1 MVSFLLQNNLQA
13 RAFYRL
19 RFFVLT
25 MFNQIEKLA
34 SAIRNDVVSG
44 LSGYHTNLSMST
56 EQLCQD
62 IVDERLQILKEYSL
76 KGILP
81 VKDLYISLNCIPVD
95 CKNIDKCR
103 CNLDNINLSSPVLHC
118 EIPQILGDYGN
129 LSIDYIGSTDK
140 QLPFIFYTQSVSFRN
155 HKYRKRGK
163 NKPYVWIDTTPNENG
178 MYDCF
183 IFNAPTVLGYISITA
198 IFKDLRQL
206 ENYSCCTELSDDN
219 MTFINNEIKKRLT
232 EKKIRYYR
240 ALYSNNTPNNQ
251 QYMPG

>member
-1 MVSFLLQNNLQA
+1 M
-13 RAFYRL
+13 Y
-19 RFFVLT
+19 
-25 MFNQIEKLA
+25 NQIEKLA

-44 LSGYHTNLSMST
+44 LKGYHTNLSMSI

-81 VKDLYISLNCIPVD
+81 LRDLYISINCITVD
-95 CKNIDKCR
+95 CKNIERCR
-103 CNLDNINLSSPVLHC
+103 CSSSSECPQTQIAHF
-118 EIPQILGDYGN
+118 EIPQILGDYGQ
-129 LSIDYIGSTDK
+129 LSIDYIGSTDR
-140 QLPFIFYTQSVSFRN
+140 QEPFVFYTSSTAFRY

-163 NKPYVWIDTTPNENG
+163 NKPYVWIDITPNENG

-183 IFNAPTVLGYISITA
+183 LFNAPLLDTVSVTA

-206 ENYSCCTELSDDN
+206 ENYSCCTDLQDDN

-232 EKKIRYYR
+232 EKKLRYYR
-240 ALYSNNTPNNQ
+240 ALAPANTPNDQ
-251 QYMPG
+251 SYAAG

>member
-1 MVSFLLQNNLQA
+1 M
-13 RAFYRL
+13 Y
-19 RFFVLT
+19 
-25 MFNQIEKLA
+25 NQIEKLA

-44 LSGYHTNLSMST
+44 LKGFHSNLSMST

-81 VKDLYISLNCIPVD
+81 TRDLYISINCIPVD
-95 CKNIDKCR
+95 CKSLDKCR
-103 CNLDNINLSSPVLHC
+103 CNNQNFSTPTLHF
-118 EIPQILGDYGN
+118 EIPQILNDYGS

-140 QLPFIFYTQSVSFRN
+140 QLPFIYYTSPSILRQ
-155 HKYRKRGK
+155 HQYRKRGK
-163 NKPYVWIDTTPNENG
+163 DRPYVWIDTTPNEKG

-183 IFNAPTVLGYISITA
+183 VFNAPLLKVVSISA

-206 ENYSCCTELSDDN
+206 DNYDCCTDLQDDN
-219 MTFINNEIKKRLT
+219 MTFINNEIKKRVT

-240 ALYSNNTPNNQ
+240 QFSPSNTPNNQ
-251 QYMPG
+251 EYKEG

>member
-1 MVSFLLQNNLQA
+1 M
-13 RAFYRL
+13 Y
-19 RFFVLT
+19 
-25 MFNQIEKLA
+25 NQIEKLA

-44 LSGYHTNLSMST
+44 LKGFHSNLSMST

-81 VKDLYISLNCIPVD
+81 TRDLYISINCIPVD
-95 CKNIDKCR
+95 CKSLDKCR
-103 CNLDNINLSSPVLHC
+103 CNNQNLFTPTLHF
-118 EIPQILGDYGN
+118 EIPQILNDYGS

-140 QLPFIFYTQSVSFRN
+140 QLPFIYYTSPSILRQ
-155 HKYRKRGK
+155 HQYRKRGK
-163 NKPYVWIDTTPNENG
+163 DRPYVWIDTTPNEKS

-183 IFNAPTVLGYISITA
+183 VFNAPLLKVVSISA

-206 ENYSCCTELSDDN
+206 DNYDCCTDLQDDN
-219 MTFINNEIKKRLT
+219 MTFINNEIKKRVT

-240 ALYSNNTPNNQ
+240 QFSPSNTPNNQ
-251 QYMPG
+251 EYKEG

>member
-1 MVSFLLQNNLQA
+1 M
-13 RAFYRL
+13 Y
-19 RFFVLT
+19 
-25 MFNQIEKLA
+25 NQIEKLA
-34 SAIRNDVVSG
+34 SAIRNDVVAG
-44 LSGYHTNLSMST
+44 LRGYHTNLSMSM

-76 KGILP
+76 KGVLP
-81 VKDLYISLNCIPVD
+81 LRDLYLSINCIQVD
-95 CKNIDKCR
+95 CKNIERCR
-103 CNLDNINLSSPVLHC
+103 CNTYDSYSEQPMAHF
-118 EIPQILGDYGN
+118 EIPQILNDYGN
-129 LSIDYIGSTDK
+129 LSIDYIGSTDR
-140 QLPFIFYTQSVSFRN
+140 QLPFVFYTSATAFRY

-183 IFNAPTVLGYISITA
+183 VFNAPLLDRVSISA

-206 ENYSCCTELSDDN
+206 DKFECCTDLQDDN

-240 ALYSNNTPNNQ
+240 ALAPNNVPNDQ

>member
-1 MVSFLLQNNLQA
+1 M
-13 RAFYRL
+13 Y
-19 RFFVLT
+19 
-25 MFNQIEKLA
+25 NQIEKLA
-34 SAIRNDVVSG
+34 SAIRNDVVAG
-44 LSGYHTNLSMST
+44 LRGYHTNLSMST

-76 KGILP
+76 KGVLP
-81 VKDLYISLNCIPVD
+81 LRDLYLSINCIQVD
-95 CKNIDKCR
+95 CKNIERCR
-103 CNLDNINLSSPVLHC
+103 CNTYDSYSEQPMAHF
-118 EIPQILGDYGN
+118 EIPQILNDYGN
-129 LSIDYIGSTDK
+129 LSIDYIGSTDRR
-140 QLPFIFYTQSVSFRN
+140 LPFVFYTSATAFRY

-183 IFNAPTVLGYISITA
+183 VFNAPLLDRVSVSA

-206 ENYSCCTELSDDN
+206 DKFECCADLQDDN

-240 ALYSNNTPNNQ
+240 QLAVPNLPNDQ
-251 QYMPG
+251 SYAAG

>member
-1 MVSFLLQNNLQA
+1 M
-13 RAFYRL
+13 Y
-19 RFFVLT
+19 
-25 MFNQIEKLA
+25 NQIEKLA

-44 LSGYHTNLSMST
+44 LQGYHTNLSISI

-76 KGILP
+76 KGVLP
-81 VKDLYISLNCIPVD
+81 LKDLYISINCIPVD
-95 CKNIDKCR
+95 CKDIEKCR
-103 CNLDNINLSSPVLHC
+103 CNKTDSGSPTAHF
-118 EIPQILGDYGN
+118 EIPQILNDYGN
-129 LSIDYIGSTDK
+129 NSIDYIGSTDK
-140 QLPFIFYTQSVSFRN
+140 QLPFIFYTSSTAFRY
-155 HKYRKRGK
+155 HKYRKRGN

-183 IFNAPTVLGYISITA
+183 VFNAPLLDQVSISA

-206 ENYSCCTELSDDN
+206 DKFGCCSDQQDDN

-240 ALYSNNTPNNQ
+240 ILAASNTPNDQ
-251 QYMPG
+251 SYTMG

>member
-1 MVSFLLQNNLQA
+1 M
-13 RAFYRL
+13 Y
-19 RFFVLT
+19 
-25 MFNQIEKLA
+25 NQIEKLA
-34 SAIRNDVVSG
+34 SAIRNDIVSG
-44 LSGYHTNLSMST
+44 LRGYHTNLSISM

-81 VKDLYISLNCIPVD
+81 LKDLYLSINCITVD
-95 CKNIDKCR
+95 CKSIDKCR
-103 CNLDNINLSSPVLHC
+103 CSINDPFFQDTPTYHF
-118 EIPQILGDYGN
+118 EIPQILNDYGDY
-129 LSIDYIGSTDK
+129 SIDYLGSTDK
-140 QLPFIFYTQSVSFRN
+140 QVPFIFYTSPTTFRY

-163 NKPYVWIDTTPNENG
+163 NRPYVWIDTTPNENG

-183 IFNAPTVLGYISITA
+183 IFNAPLISYVSITA

-206 ENYSCCTELSDDN
+206 ENYECCNNLQDDN

-240 ALYSNNTPNNQ
+240 QLRENQMPNTQ
-251 QYMPG
+251 EYV

>member
-1 MVSFLLQNNLQA
+1 M
-13 RAFYRL
+13 Y
-19 RFFVLT
+19 
-25 MFNQIEKLA
+25 NQIEKLA
-34 SAIRNDVVSG
+34 SAIRNDVIAG
-44 LSGYHTNLSMST
+44 LRGYHTNLSMST

-76 KGILP
+76 KGVLP
-81 VKDLYISLNCIPVD
+81 LRDLYLSINCIQVD
-95 CKNIDKCR
+95 CKNIERCR
-103 CNLDNINLSSPVLHC
+103 CNTYDDCSEQPMAHF
-118 EIPQILGDYGN
+118 EIPQILNDYGN
-129 LSIDYIGSTDK
+129 LSIDYIGSTDRR
-140 QLPFIFYTQSVSFRN
+140 LPVVFYTSATAFRY

-183 IFNAPTVLGYISITA
+183 VFNAPLLDRVSISA

-206 ENYSCCTELSDDN
+206 DKFECCVDLQDDN

-240 ALYSNNTPNNQ
+240 ALAPNNVPNDQ
-251 QYMPG
+251 QYQQG

>member
-1 MVSFLLQNNLQA
+1 MW
-13 RAFYRL
+13 Y
-19 RFFVLT
+19 
-25 MFNQIEKLA
+25 NQIERLA

-44 LSGYHTNLSMST
+44 LKGYHTNMSMSI

-62 IVDERLQILKEYSL
+62 IIDERLQILKEYSL
-76 KGILP
+76 KGVLP
-81 VKDLYISLNCIPVD
+81 LKDLYISINCIPVD
-95 CKNIDKCR
+95 CMDIERCR
-103 CNLDNINLSSPVLHC
+103 CIDSEGTPTAHF
-118 EIPQILGDYGN
+118 EIPQIVNDYGN
-129 LSIDYIGSTDK
+129 LSIDYIGSVDR
-140 QLPFIFYTQSVSFRN
+140 QLPFIFYTSSTAFRY

-183 IFNAPTVLGYISITA
+183 VFNAPLLDRVSISA

-206 ENYSCCTELSDDN
+206 DKFECCTDLQDDN

-240 ALYSNNTPNNQ
+240 QLAAPNLPNDQ
-251 QYMPG
+251 SYAAG